1 MYIEF
6 QHVSC
11 QVLVTKGLL
20 TYLLIFLQLLLL
32 L

>member
-11 QVLVTKGLL
+11 QVLVTKGLA
-20 TYLLIFLQLLLL
+20 YLLILLQLLLL